1 METVIRYYYQRY
13 TQHKSQMTE
22 EKRKFILS
30 SIKTFFQMYYKILV
44 HLDFSSAKKEL
55 AEWHSFVKKTPEYRV
70 FSDIKLVKYYNILP
84 YFIFRYT
91 SFIWRK

>member
-1 METVIRYYYQRY
+1 M
-13 TQHKSQMTE
+13 HNG
-22 EKRKFILS
+22 F
-30 SIKTFFQMYYKILV
+30 

-70 FSDIKLVKYYNILP
+70 FSDNQISEVLYNILP